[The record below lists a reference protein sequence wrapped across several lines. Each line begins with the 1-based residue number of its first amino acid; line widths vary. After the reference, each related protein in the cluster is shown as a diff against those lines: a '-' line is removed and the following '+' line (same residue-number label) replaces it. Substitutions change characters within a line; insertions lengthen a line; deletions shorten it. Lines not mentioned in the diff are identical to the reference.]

1 MSKDCTEQPK
11 AGKAERAPKPAAAAA
26 APAAAAPAAARPADS
41 SASASSGTR
50 KCYHCGQAGH
60 KASDCDQAP
69 KEGARAKPKEKDE
82 PSFKERLEAYKA
94 SNPEPGKKNFCY
106 LCGKEGRQS
115 KAQRNQRSLSAVI
128 RSQSESE
135 REEPSER

>member
-11 AGKAERAPKPAAAAA
+11 AGKADRAPKQAAQAAAP
-26 APAAAAPAAARPADS
+26 APAAAAPAPAARPADS
-41 SASASSGTR
+41 TASASGGTR

-60 KASDCDQAP
+60 KASECSQAP
-69 KEGARAKPKEKDE
+69 KEGGARQKPKEKDE

-106 LCGKEGRQS
+106 LCGKEGRQFQR
-115 KAQRNQRSLSAVI
+115 AQQMGDG
-128 RSQSESE
+128 
-135 REEPSER
+135 